1 MNIHC
6 AYFYVFMLICYT
18 DSFSGDLCW
27 AAGGSTGKWYVGIWY
42 NKISVQTVVW
52 VANREKPVSD
62 PSSSSLSI
70 LDDGNIILSHSNST
84 VWSTNST
91 NTGSSPMVAVLLDTG
106 NLVIRQESNASS
118 VLWQSF
124 DDITDTW
131 LPGNKLSLNKVTGVP
146 ERMIS

>member
-1 MNIHC
+1 
-6 AYFYVFMLICYT
+6 
-18 DSFSGDLCW
+18 
-27 AAGGSTGKWYVGIWY
+27 
-42 NKISVQTVVW
+42 
-52 VANREKPVSD
+52 
-62 PSSSSLSI
+62 
-70 LDDGNIILSHSNST
+70 
-84 VWSTNST
+84 
-91 NTGSSPMVAVLLDTG
+91 MVAVLLDTG